1 MANKF
6 ICFFGNKEY
15 YLFLAQIAN
24 ILFEFRIIVKNIEVV
39 INKGHHKVKEW
50 VMEILWK
57 NIYNLSKQLSA

>member
-39 INKGHHKVKEW
+39 INKGHHKVKE
-50 VMEILWK
+50 
-57 NIYNLSKQLSA
+57 